1 MEHIGD
7 VQKQQWQNINGGGN
21 SGYRCDLCHDTG
33 YIFEGDVAIRCQC
46 RKEEDLI
53 RKQKRAGITPHLR
66 HMTFAHFDYSLFS
79 DEKQGSNGLTFRE
92 NVHRIVAAAE
102 SFVEDIANGRTV
114 SGLLLQGYVGR
125 GKTYLAASI
134 ANALVERDVDV
145 RFIVVPDFLDELRA
159 TFDTSSMGS
168 ESELMNL
175 IKTAPVLIL
184 DDLGAH
190 NYTDWSI
197 KTLFAILNYR
207 INYELPIVVTTNL
220 SVESMDEL
228 LGTRITSRLVE
239 ACRFFQMNETND
251 IRMVKR
257 HREQIRAR
265 RQHEND

>member
-1 MEHIGD
+1 M
-7 VQKQQWQNINGGGN
+7 
-21 SGYRCDLCHDTG
+21 DLPFGKTF
-33 YIFEGDVAIRCQC
+33 IA
-46 RKEEDLI
+46 LW
-53 RKQKRAGITPHLR
+53 PLR
-66 HMTFAHFDYSLFS
+66 SL
-79 DEKQGSNGLTFRE
+79 
-92 NVHRIVAAAE
+92 
-102 SFVEDIANGRTV
+102 FVEDIANGRTV

-197 KTLFAILNYR
+197 KTLFCHF
-207 INYELPIVVTTNL
+207 ELSYQLRASHHRNNKFVSGIHGRTVGNASLP
-220 SVESMDEL
+220 
-228 LGTRITSRLVE
+228 GWWRL
-239 ACRFFQMNETND
+239 AAFS
-251 IRMVKR
+251 K
-257 HREQIRAR
+257 
-265 RQHEND
+265 